1 MGWLKRIFGLD
12 ERGRDADFG
21 AIDTEGELLVFQPFD
36 APAPG
41 APAHPHFR
49 TMAGP
54 FEDARAGAF
63 GGDASG
69 AARAFL
75 PAQPVSTIARFAGRK
90 DVLREVIRAIEDQQL
105 HVIVYGDRGIG
116 KTSLLMVVSE
126 LAQQATYAVHYVSCC
141 EDSDFCEIFRSILSR
156 IPLLYDASLDPGM
169 EAVEQGGM
177 LSDKLPAGKF
187 SVPLLS
193 EVLSSL
199 AGAKVLIVLDE
210 FDRAADPRFRKSVAE
225 LIKNLSDRAL
235 PVQFLIGGVASSLPG
250 LISDAPSIRRNVV
263 GVSLPN
269 MNGEEI
275 RDLVAIGAKR
285 GKLTFAE
292 RALVRLVEASAGLP
306 YLAGLLAQYGTL
318 EAVAE
323 GQNEISL
330 RHMARAIA
338 NARREIASRLSP
350 SAQRVFGDPE
360 LCGHK
365 TLVLAAANEAV
376 HNGGMIRDPALTA
389 ELAKDLGPV
398 GRLFERLPDDP
409 WQGWR
414 FEEDGASNLAWLMSV
429 REPVA

>member
-1 MGWLKRIFGLD
+1 MGWFKRIFGL
-12 ERGRDADFG
+12 ERREPAAYEPEFEPAGAAPVFERHAARD
-21 AIDTEGELLVFQPFD
+21 
-36 APAPG
+36 PG

-54 FEDARAGAF
+54 FEDARTGRF
-63 GGDASG
+63 GGDASA

-75 PAQPVSTIARFAGRK
+75 PAQPVSTISRFAGRQE
-90 DVLREVIRAIEDQQL
+90 VLREVIRAIEDQQL

-126 LAQQATYAVHYVSCC
+126 LAQQASYAVHYVSCG
-141 EDSDFCEIFRSILSR
+141 EDADFSEIFRSILSR
-156 IPLLYDASLDPGM
+156 IPLLYDATLDPSV
-169 EAVEQGGM
+169 EAVESGGT
-177 LSDKLPAGKF
+177 LADRLPDGKF

-210 FDRAADPRFRKSVAE
+210 FDRASDPRFRKSIAE

-263 GVSLPN
+263 GISLPN

-275 RDLVAIGAKR
+275 RELVGIGAKR
-285 GKLTFAE
+285 GKLTIAE
-292 RALVRLVEASAGLP
+292 SAMARLVEASAGLP

-318 EAVAE
+318 EAIGD
-323 GQNEISL
+323 GQTEVSL
-330 RHMARAIA
+330 RHMTRAIA
-338 NARREIASRLSP
+338 AARREIASRLSP
-350 SAQRVFGDPE
+350 TAQRVFDDPE
-360 LCGHK
+360 LCGQK
-365 TLVLAAANEAV
+365 PLILAVAAEAV
-376 HNGGMIRDPALTA
+376 TNGGMIRQPDHVAALEKDIGPA
-389 ELAKDLGPV
+389 
-398 GRLFERLPDDP
+398 GRLFERLADDP

-414 FEEDGASNLAWLMSV
+414 FVEDGASNLAWLMSV
-429 REPVA
+429 